1 MSTINERG
9 ENHMEQLN
17 YKDAY
22 YHLFNGIS
30 DICAGMSMP
39 TQRQRVMQ
47 IRRQLEQLQCA
58 GEDIC
63 IGETRVIS
71 LFPENE

>member
-1 MSTINERG
+1 
-9 ENHMEQLN
+9 MEQLN

-30 DICAGMSMP
+30 DICAALSM
-39 TQRQRVMQ
+39 TQHRQHAMQ
-47 IRRQLEQLQCA
+47 IRRQLENLQCA

-63 IGETRVIS
+63 IGVTRVIS

>member
-1 MSTINERG
+1 
-9 ENHMEQLN
+9 MEPLN

-30 DICAGMSMP
+30 DICASLALP
-39 TQRQRVMQ
+39 QNRHRVMQ

-63 IGETRVIS
+63 IGAPQVIS

>member
-1 MSTINERG
+1 MSTTNERG
-9 ENHMEQLN
+9 ENRMEQLN

-30 DICAGMSMP
+30 DMCAALSLP
-39 TQRQRVMQ
+39 QHRQHAMQ
-47 IRRQLEQLQCA
+47 IRRQLEKLQCA

-63 IGETRVIS
+63 IGETPVIS
-71 LFPENE
+71 LFCENE

>member
-1 MSTINERG
+1 
-9 ENHMEQLN
+9 MEQLN

-30 DICAGMSMP
+30 DICAALSLP
-39 TQRQRVMQ
+39 QNRQRVMQ

-63 IGETRVIS
+63 ISSTQVIS
-71 LFPENE
+71 LFPEKA

>member
-1 MSTINERG
+1 
-9 ENHMEQLN
+9 MEQLN

-30 DICAGMSMP
+30 DICAALSLP
-39 TQRQRVMQ
+39 IYQQRVMK

-58 GEDIC
+58 GEEIC
-63 IGETRVIS
+63 IGETQVIS

>member
-1 MSTINERG
+1 MDS
-9 ENHMEQLN
+9 LN

-30 DICAGMSMP
+30 DICAALAMP
-39 TQRQRVMQ
+39 NNRQRSMQ

-63 IGETRVIS
+63 IGTSPVIS